1 MTLQYSM
8 EIVVFCELV
17 PNQQKLCI
25 KSLEIGVEKIVLN
38 KKNDILNWYYL
49 SLSAHWTPNFK
60 NHEYVVCLLFEYFF
74 QIKVLSWYQNIPKN
88 ANKTRHI
95 KKKKPLNN
103 TLNGEIEIRV
113 FDGLNEIGQRVL
125 SG

>member
-38 KKNDILNWYYL
+38 KKNDILN
-49 SLSAHWTPNFK
+49 
-60 NHEYVVCLLFEYFF
+60 
-74 QIKVLSWYQNIPKN
+74 
-88 ANKTRHI
+88 
-95 KKKKPLNN
+95 
-103 TLNGEIEIRV
+103 
-113 FDGLNEIGQRVL
+113 
-125 SG
+125 